1 MEQHWKLRDL
11 GLTIVFSVIYFAVV
25 LAATIMGGIHP
36 LLYLFVTA
44 LIALVA
50 WIPYMYVM
58 AKVPKAGVVL
68 IMNLFVAIAFVAFG
82 ELANLLLGSL
92 IVCSV
97 LAEIIRKWAGYK
109 NYKGIVMSYILLS
122 LSNIGSPLYVWVFS
136 DYAISEASEEMSA
149 NYAEILSTL
158 TSPWFMVLAI
168 AATVVISIIVG
179 VIAKRF
185 TTSSLQMLELC
196 EWVIE

>member
-1 MEQHWKLRDL
+1 MEQHWKLKDL

-68 IMNLFVAIAFVAFG
+68 IMNLFVAIAFVALG

-92 IVCSV
+92 IACSI

-179 VIAKRF
+179 VIAKKVYNKQF
-185 TTSSLQMLELC
+185 ANAGSM
-196 EWVIE
+196 

>member
-1 MEQHWKLRDL
+1 
-11 GLTIVFSVIYFAVV
+11 
-25 LAATIMGGIHP
+25 
-36 LLYLFVTA
+36 
-44 LIALVA
+44 
-50 WIPYMYVM
+50 
-58 AKVPKAGVVL
+58 
-68 IMNLFVAIAFVAFG
+68 
-82 ELANLLLGSL
+82 
-92 IVCSV
+92 
-97 LAEIIRKWAGYK
+97 
-109 NYKGIVMSYILLS
+109 MSYILLS

-185 TTSSLQMLELC
+185 TTSSLQMLGLC